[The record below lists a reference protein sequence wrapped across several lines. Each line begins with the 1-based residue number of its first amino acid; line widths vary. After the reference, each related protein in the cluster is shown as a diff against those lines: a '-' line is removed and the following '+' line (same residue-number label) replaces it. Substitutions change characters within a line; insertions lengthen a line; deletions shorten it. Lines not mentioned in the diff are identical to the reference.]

1 VPDAEVLLVITGG
14 LLAAAI
20 VSVNVAVPVPL
31 AFVAPIVTELVPLAV
46 GVPVIAP
53 VEVFTDSPPGRPVA
67 L

>member
-1 VPDAEVLLVITGG
+1 MELCAPAAE
-14 LLAAAI
+14 I

-31 AFVAPIVTELVPLAV
+31 AFVAPMVTELVPLVV

-53 VEVFTDSPPGRPVA
+53 VEVLTDNPPGRPLA